1 MRDLGVCTCGASGR
15 VRPGAAA
22 DQSAPNDLLKTA
34 RGRSERRRSQLD
46 LSRTALAAVHRAK
59 SGSTW
64 RFALDNGPSP
74 LTDGSCLPTAPES
87 RNRQDTPILRYRA
100 RESVQ

>member
-1 MRDLGVCTCGASGR
+1 MMSFR

-22 DQSAPNDLLKTA
+22 DQSAPNDLLKA
-34 RGRSERRRSQLD
+34 ASGRSERRRSQLD
-46 LSRTALAAVHRAK
+46 LSRTSLAAVHREK

-74 LTDGSCLPTAPES
+74 LT
-87 RNRQDTPILRYRA
+87 
-100 RESVQ
+100 